1 MDEGNDPR
9 PVVASNRLNRRALLA
24 GGVGA
29 GAALG
34 AVAAVGLTLTAG
46 ASQEATPDASP
57 QVPGHDPAGTA
68 GHDHMAS
75 PTAAP
80 AQTPI
85 SDPVAYGF
93 VQGAD
98 LVQPEERVSKDGLL
112 EVTLTASMGPTVVAG
127 MPVTALNFDGLMP
140 GPTLRFN
147 AGDTLKVTF
156 DNQLDEK
163 TNLHTHGLHVSP
175 GGNSDNI
182 FVTIDPGTSFD
193 YEYDLPT
200 NHPPGTYWYHP
211 HHHGLSNRQIALG
224 LAGVM
229 LQDGI
234 VDLVPGLESYPTKLL
249 AIQAMQFDVDGV
261 VLPTSQQTDPMH
273 LVNGQWQ
280 PVIRIAPGEIQRWQ
294 IANITAGN
302 VYQIAL
308 ENHVL
313 LQIASDAN
321 PFDSPQPESEFLL
334 GPGERADVLVQG
346 SATPGTYQ
354 LRHLM
359 WGAGFQ
365 FTPDKLL
372 ATVIVEGDPVTAD
385 PIPEFLVPFEDLRL
399 IEPDRQREI
408 VFQIVEGAESPYQI
422 DGRPFDEHR
431 VDQRVPLN
439 AMEEWVIY
447 NTSEEWHPFHIHV
460 NDFQVVAINNEP
472 YTAHSYEDTYL
483 IPAHGSFTM
492 RSRFLDF
499 TGKYVYHCHILFHE
513 DHSMMG
519 IVEVVAE

>member
-1 MDEGNDPR
+1 MTNPDVPSATS
-9 PVVASNRLNRRALLA
+9 PTSRLSRRTVLA
-24 GGVGA
+24 G

-34 AVAAVGLTLTAG
+34 IIPVAGWQLSARAR
-46 ASQEATPDASP
+46 QEATPEGSP
-57 QVPGHDPAGTA
+57 QVPGHDPAGTT
-68 GHDHMAS
+68 HDHMAT
-75 PTAAP
+75 PTAGP

-85 SDPVAYGF
+85 ADPLAYGF

-98 LVQPEERVSKDGLL
+98 LIEPEVRQSTDGLL
-112 EVTLTASMGPTVVAG
+112 ETTLTASMGPTTVAG

-140 GPTLRFN
+140 GPTLRLN

-156 DNQLDEK
+156 DNQLDEM

-182 FVTIDPGTSFD
+182 FVTIDPKTSFD

-211 HHHGLSNRQIALG
+211 HHHGLSNRQIGLG

-234 VDLVPGLESYPTKLL
+234 VDLVPGLASYPTKVL
-249 AIQAMQFDVDGV
+249 AIQALQFDTDGV
-261 VLPTSQQTDPMH
+261 VLPGSLRTDPMI
-273 LVNGQWQ
+273 LINGQWQ
-280 PVIRIAPGEIQRWQ
+280 PVIRMAPGEIQRWQ
-294 IANITAGN
+294 IANITAGT

-313 LQIASDAN
+313 HQIAADAN
-321 PFDSPQPESEFLL
+321 PFDSPQEQQEILL

-346 SATPGTYQ
+346 NATPGTYG
-354 LRHLM
+354 LWHLM
-359 WGAGFQ
+359 WGVDSQ

-372 ATVIVEGDPVTAD
+372 ATLIVEGDPVTAD

-408 VFQIVEGAESPYQI
+408 VFQIVEGADSPFQI

-431 VDQRVPLN
+431 VDQKVPLN
-439 AMEEWVIY
+439 AMEEWVLF

-460 NDFQVVAINNEP
+460 NDFQVVAINGEP
-472 YTAHSYEDTYL
+472 YTAHSYDDTFL

-519 IVEVVAE
+519 IVEVVDE